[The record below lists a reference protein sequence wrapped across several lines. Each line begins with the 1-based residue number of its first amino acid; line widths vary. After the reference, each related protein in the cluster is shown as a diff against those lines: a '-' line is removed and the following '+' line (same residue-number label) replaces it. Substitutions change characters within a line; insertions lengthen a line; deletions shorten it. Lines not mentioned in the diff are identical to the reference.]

1 MGKKTDAKA
10 AAAPKKP
17 AVKKAAAT
25 KPKKDQ
31 EPEGSTRK
39 DPNAMLNGLKYRR
52 DKKGE
57 TEAGKILEVGFHKN
71 KSILSIF
78 TDLTL
83 SNGSNGRVPL
93 PGLQPDD
100 HGGQEGFA

>member
-31 EPEGSTRK
+31 EPDGSTRK

-57 TEAGKILEVGFHKN
+57 TEASKILEVGSHKN
-71 KSILSIF
+71 KSIISI
-78 TDLTL
+78 
-83 SNGSNGRVPL
+83 L
-93 PGLQPDD
+93 PEQTPFKWFKW
-100 HGGQEGFA
+100 QSAPARPTTT